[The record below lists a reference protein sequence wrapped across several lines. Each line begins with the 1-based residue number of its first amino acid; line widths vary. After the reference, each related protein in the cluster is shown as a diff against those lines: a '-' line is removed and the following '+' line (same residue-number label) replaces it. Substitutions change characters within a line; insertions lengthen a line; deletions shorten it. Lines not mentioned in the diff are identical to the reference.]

1 MDGGDGRHHR
11 RRRRDLDDPV
21 TDDLAG
27 RVVLVTGGGAGIGR
41 ALCLACADAGAD
53 VVVAGPGDNAA
64 ETAALV
70 AGRGRSAVS
79 IRTDVTVAADVEAAV
94 ALAVERYGGLDAVVH
109 NATSRLS
116 SEVVAIDEIDDR
128 AWEDHV
134 AVSLRGAYHCA
145 HSALP
150 HLRARRGR
158 FVAMTSPAALEGS
171 VALPAYAAVKGAVRG
186 LVKSLAVEWGPLGVT
201 ALCLSPLARTPA
213 LDKAYIE
220 NPALEPR
227 LRQSVPAGRI
237 GDPETDIAPVV
248 VFLLGDGS
256 RYISGQTIV
265 VDGGR
270 FTGL

>member
-1 MDGGDGRHHR
+1 VSA
-11 RRRRDLDDPV
+11 DLD
-21 TDDLAG
+21 G

-41 ALCLACADAGAD
+41 AVCLVCADAGAH
-53 VVVAGPGDNAA
+53 VVVAGPGDNGRD
-64 ETAALV
+64 TAAV
-70 AGRGRSAVS
+70 VSARGGSAVFV
-79 IRTDVTVAADVEAAV
+79 RTDVSVAEDVDAAVEAAV
-94 ALAVERYGGLDAVVH
+94 ERFGGLDAVVH

-116 SEVVAIDEIDDR
+116 SVAVAIDDIDAV

-145 HSALP
+145 RSALP

-158 FVAMTSPAALEGS
+158 FIVMTSPAGIEGS
-171 VALPAYAAVKGAVRG
+171 VALPAYGAVKGGLRG
-186 LVKSLAVEWGPLGVT
+186 MVKSLAVEWGPFGVT
-201 ALCLSPLARTPA
+201 AVCVSPLARTPA
-213 LDKAYIE
+213 LDKAYLE

-227 LRQSVPAGRI
+227 LRQVVPVGWI
-237 GDPETDIAPVV
+237 GDPERDIAPVV
-248 VFLLGDGS
+248 AFLLGDGA